1 MEAFMGEE
9 LLVMV
14 GVYLVLSIVILL
26 IAFFILRS
34 ILRGLRSVWS
44 YSGTLFGDDTK
55 TRLIGF
61 GVSALLF
68 SRVVSSIA
76 NFIIG
81 STYAFFLTAPQQLI
95 SAWGKIAS
103 QCQQTQNC
111 IFPLSNELIDIWTKA
126 ASVSL
131 NYLSPNRFPYNQL
144 IFLLTTWA
152 IITLVFDLPNDTGG
166 ADRPGSRRRKVPQEK
181 PTKQNFIF
189 FTILGLASYLSIV
202 SIITI
207 PSLQEPP
214 SVSEEVKVERLEG
227 QLNEIYTQW
236 KDRVPPEPTIGDPF
250 ADLDKYLKENPASSQ
265 ESLIDIENYRGIL
278 DGIAGQYKVQVENA
292 STQLES
298 IKSQAVL
305 EYETTSANRKGSFE
319 TVEHFSS
326 LVAWY
331 RRAVNQQDAQ
341 IKACQRN
348 IASIEGV
355 MNLWAQS
362 SLADLESNGEFQN
375 PFDFTSYAPVEFQQ
389 ACATQSSFTEQIP
402 ERPELGSN
410 LGTFSTVASWLLKT
424 ESLPLAQ
431 IVGMLGFGL
440 LGSAA
445 SSLIVNYKDKRNKNH
460 PIVDDLGTFIIR
472 GATAALVVFL
482 SVKGGLAIF
491 TSGGGEPNS
500 YVLLF
505 TCLVAAVFS
514 EKVWIRAGEW
524 LEEQFG
530 KGDDAPPKP
539 KDEAKGEAD
548 PKTASTEQTGA
559 K

>member
-1 MEAFMGEE
+1 MGEE

-26 IAFFILRS
+26 IAFFILRG

-81 STYAFFLTAPQQLI
+81 STYAFFVTAPQQLI

-292 STQLES
+292 STS
-298 IKSQAVL
+298 KQAIL
-305 EYETTSANRKGSFE
+305 Y
-319 TVEHFSS
+319 
-326 LVAWY
+326 
-331 RRAVNQQDAQ
+331 
-341 IKACQRN
+341 
-348 IASIEGV
+348 
-355 MNLWAQS
+355 
-362 SLADLESNGEFQN
+362 
-375 PFDFTSYAPVEFQQ
+375 
-389 ACATQSSFTEQIP
+389 
-402 ERPELGSN
+402 
-410 LGTFSTVASWLLKT
+410 
-424 ESLPLAQ
+424 
-431 IVGMLGFGL
+431 
-440 LGSAA
+440 
-445 SSLIVNYKDKRNKNH
+445 
-460 PIVDDLGTFIIR
+460 
-472 GATAALVVFL
+472 
-482 SVKGGLAIF
+482 
-491 TSGGGEPNS
+491 
-500 YVLLF
+500 
-505 TCLVAAVFS
+505 
-514 EKVWIRAGEW
+514 
-524 LEEQFG
+524 
-530 KGDDAPPKP
+530 
-539 KDEAKGEAD
+539 
-548 PKTASTEQTGA
+548 
-559 K
+559 